1 MNWLDLV
8 VIAIIA
14 VGAFIGMR
22 TGLIGAVI
30 GAVGGFIGWLVASQI
45 SDNIGGL
52 FDESL
57 SNDTWV
63 TAVVYVVI
71 IILALVLAGIVG
83 KIVRPFLT
91 VATLGLSSMV
101 DRLGGLALGFVL
113 GLAISGAFILVLARF
128 AYDFELPK
136 ENITAYVAER
146 IPDPKA
152 TRVKVENAL
161 VDSALVGVFI
171 DIADA
176 IPGNTLGFVPTD
188 FKSSLDILEQA
199 IELEQTL
206 EQE

>member
-57 SNDTWV
+57 SNETWV

-71 IILALVLAGIVG
+71 IIAALVLAGVVG
-83 KIVRPFLT
+83 KIIRPFLT

-113 GLAISGAFILVLARF
+113 GLAISGAFILVLARIT
-128 AYDFELPK
+128 YDFEIPT
-136 ENITAYVAER
+136 EGVAGTVAER
-146 IPDPKA
+146 IPNVEE
-152 TRVKVENAL
+152 TREKVEDAL

-188 FKSSLDILEQA
+188 FKSSLELLEAA
-199 IELEQTL
+199 IELEQTI